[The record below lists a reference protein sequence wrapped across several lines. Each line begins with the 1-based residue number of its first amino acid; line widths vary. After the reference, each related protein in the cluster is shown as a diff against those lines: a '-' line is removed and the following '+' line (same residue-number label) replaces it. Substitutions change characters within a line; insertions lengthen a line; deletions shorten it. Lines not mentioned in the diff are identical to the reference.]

1 MARFFYYGMK
11 NYFLIAKNLFP
22 DLLNLPLPTGLKN
35 CLAILL
41 YNFLTQLKY
50 FLLLS
55 KKKQPQGPQMVLTLQ
70 NRVYAYTW
78 YTMTGVGP
86 GRIHN

>member
-1 MARFFYYGMK
+1 MK
-11 NYFLIAKNLFP
+11 NHFLIAKNLFP
-22 DLLNLPLPTGLKN
+22 DLLNLPLATGLRN

-41 YNFLTQLKY
+41 YNVLTQLKY
-50 FLLLS
+50 LLYIFRFCQ
-55 KKKQPQGPQMVLTLQ
+55 KKQPQGPQMVLTLQ
-70 NRVYAYTW
+70 NRLYAYTW